1 MLDLLKQ
8 RCELFVQNR
17 DLMKDNFRWDNSLMH
32 PLCASIYSEK
42 GLKINP
48 DKIKLC
54 KEIIARNTNIFSNLR
69 SVHLLALSAMLS
81 LEENPENKF
90 QNILKIYDLLKLEF
104 HSSTYLPLSAFLI
117 NKVADKND
125 YRTIIKKAKEIF
137 SKMKKE
143 HPFLTSGEDCGFAVI
158 LALSDLSADESIN
171 EMERCYNILR
181 GKFFSANAVQSLSHT
196 LAMGEESAV
205 KKCNKA
211 TYIFNKLKEK
221 DCKFGTNMEL
231 SVLGLLALATDD
243 TDNTIKDII
252 EVNDF
257 LLSCK
262 GFGALGIGKTQRLMY
277 AAILVSQEY
286 KNQCSEYIMNMATV
300 NSVTSIIIAQ
310 YAVTAAIIVSSV
322 ASSSAANN

>member
-1 MLDLLKQ
+1 LLDSLKQ
-8 RCELFVQNR
+8 RCELFVLNR
-17 DLMKDNFRWDNSLMH
+17 DIMKENFKWDNYLMH
-32 PLCASIYSEK
+32 PLCANIYSEK

-48 DKIKLC
+48 DKIKSC
-54 KEIIARNTNIFSNLR
+54 KEIITHNTNIFSNFR
-69 SVHLLALSAMLS
+69 SVPLLALSAMLS
-81 LEENPENKF
+81 LDEDPENKF
-90 QNILKIYDLLKLEF
+90 QDILKIYDLLKLEF
-104 HSSTYLPLSAFLI
+104 HSSTYLPLSSFLI
-117 NKVADKND
+117 DEMADKND

-158 LALSDLSADESIN
+158 LALSDLSVDESIN
-171 EMERCYNILR
+171 EMERCYDLLKCR
-181 GKFFSANAVQSLSHT
+181 FFSANAVQSLSHT
-196 LAMGEESAV
+196 LTMGEESAQ

-211 TYIFNKLKEK
+211 TYIFDKLKEK
-221 DCKFGTNMEL
+221 GCKFGTDMEL

-243 TDNTIKDII
+243 SDKTVKDII

-286 KNQCSEYIMNMATV
+286 KNQCSEHIMNMATV

-310 YAVTAAIIVSSV
+310 YAVTAAIIASTA
-322 ASSSAANN
+322 ASSSAAD